1 MKKKKIFTAY
11 GIWGSTDLLSQ
22 MNLALADWTQKE
34 TSTISYQGHDGDP
47 FTPEMGKWTLKEY
60 RQQMLERLPEGRV
73 TIVGHSMSAMAAY
86 QLAQQHPDKI
96 DQVILIDPPM
106 TGGLVDWRVAKAFL
120 QNPKRYLGA
129 MIFGKPFC
137 VRECDARMMLFNGD
151 DSKHISS
158 IVNQPGSGRLVAEL
172 SLTPASAKKSLV
184 PTTVIIAGSS
194 RLHPVWSKKLWANAI
209 GADCLTVPNASHC
222 GIVSCL
228 YTIKK
233 IASLVIQ

>member
-1 MKKKKIFTAY
+1 MKLFTTY
-11 GIWGSTDLLSQ
+11 GMWGSKGFLRT
-22 MNLALADWTQKE
+22 MNSVIEDVVQKE
-34 TSTISYQGHDGDP
+34 VFTISYPGHDGDR
-47 FTPEMGKWTLKEY
+47 FTPEMGKWTLSDYKRE
-60 RQQMLERLPEGRV
+60 MLERLPDGPV
-73 TIVGHSMSAMAAY
+73 TIVGHSMSGMAAY
-86 QLAQQHPDKI
+86 QLAQQHPEKI
-96 DQVILIDPPM
+96 KKVILIDPPM
-106 TGGLVDWRVAKAFL
+106 TGGLVDWKVARAFL

-151 DSKHISS
+151 NSKHITS

-209 GADCLTVPNASHC
+209 GANCYTFPNASHC
-222 GIVSCL
+222 GMVSCL
-228 YTIKK
+228 HTAGL
-233 IASLVIQ
+233 IAKLVIQ

>member
-1 MKKKKIFTAY
+1 MKLLTTY
-11 GIWGSTDLLSQ
+11 GMWGSKGFLRT
-22 MNLALADWTQKE
+22 MNSVIEDVAQKE
-34 TSTISYQGHDGDP
+34 VSTISYPGHDGDR
-47 FTPEMGKWTLKEY
+47 FTPEMGKWTLSDYKRE
-60 RQQMLERLPEGRV
+60 MLERLPYGRV
-73 TIVGHSMSAMAAY
+73 TIVGHSMSGMAAY
-86 QLAQQHPDKI
+86 QLAQEYPDKI
-96 DQVILIDPPM
+96 KKVILIDPPM
-106 TGGLVDWRVAKAFL
+106 TGGLVDWKVARAFI

-129 MIFGKPFC
+129 MLFGKPFC
-137 VRECDARMMLFNGD
+137 VREEDAKMMLFNGD

-222 GIVSCL
+222 GIVSNL
-228 YTIKK
+228 YAIKK
-233 IASLVIQ
+233 IADLVIK